1 MSQQIVK
8 LVLDPEPGHPPD
20 HALRDLGEALGEG
33 ATMGEPDDDG
43 VVEVSVWAD
52 DLDEAVKRVID
63 AIAAAG
69 ADDHF
74 EIAEHP

>member
-1 MSQQIVK
+1 MSEQIVK
-8 LVLDPEPGHPPD
+8 LAVMQDATDPYD
-20 HALRDLGEALGEG
+20 HALRELRGALGEG
-33 ATMGEPDDDG
+33 ATLDGPDDEG
-43 VVEVSVWAD
+43 VVEVTLEAG
-52 DLDEAVKRVID
+52 DEQEALQRVID